1 MPNKCKH
8 SIKRL
13 YHYKILC
20 TFTLSVTFK
29 SIFTELTE
37 NTNTAAYSFE

>member
-1 MPNKCKH
+1 M
-8 SIKRL
+8 
-13 YHYKILC
+13 
-20 TFTLSVTFK
+20 SVTFK